1 MRVGYD
7 ARILAS
13 TQLTGIG
20 RYTRHLIEAIRAL
33 GTPHRF
39 SLFFPRGGDGALPPA
54 GFAARVG
61 LVRGDM
67 REDRF
72 YRLWLDCWLPFEI
85 ARRRIDLFHGPSY
98 LLPRTRRA
106 RTVVTVHDLAHE
118 KRPEWAPA
126 CSPEFAR
133 RARESARRADAVIA
147 VSRATRR
154 DVVEIYG
161 VPEEKVEVIYE
172 GVDPSFRPI
181 DDCGAIEGFRARRGL
196 PAHFILSVISL
207 TPRKN
212 LPGLMRAFSLFVRS
226 SGLPH
231 HLVVAG
237 KSYGADDP
245 RCGAEA
251 LGIADRFRFI
261 EYVSGEELPLLYN
274 AAELFVFPSFYE
286 GFGLPPVEALA
297 CGCPVVSSRAG
308 SLPEVL
314 GDAARYFDPG
324 NTDEMADGLARAA
337 REGRTREARDNGLA
351 RAREFSWDR
360 AARETV
366 GLYER
371 LL

>member
-1 MRVGYD
+1 
-7 ARILAS
+7 
-13 TQLTGIG
+13 
-20 RYTRHLIEAIRAL
+20 
-33 GTPHRF
+33 
-39 SLFFPRGGDGALPPA
+39 
-54 GFAARVG
+54 
-61 LVRGDM
+61 M

-106 RTVVTVHDLAHE
+106 RTVVTIHDLAHE

-161 VPEEKVEVIYE
+161 VPEERVEVIYE

-181 DDCGAIEGFRARRGL
+181 EDRAAIEDFRIRRGL
-196 PAHFILSVISL
+196 PERFILSVLSL
-207 TPRKN
+207 SPRKN
-212 LPGLMRAFSLFVRS
+212 LPGLMRAFGRFMKS

-237 KSYGADDP
+237 KSYGANGP
-245 RCGAEA
+245 RHEAET

-261 EYVSGEELPLLYN
+261 EYVPGEELPLLYN

-324 NTDEMADGLARAA
+324 NAEEMADALACAA
-337 REGRTREARDNGLA
+337 REGRTRDARDRGLA
-351 RAREFSWDR
+351 RALGFSWDK
-360 AARETV
+360 AAQETV
-366 GLYER
+366 RLYER
-371 LL
+371 IL